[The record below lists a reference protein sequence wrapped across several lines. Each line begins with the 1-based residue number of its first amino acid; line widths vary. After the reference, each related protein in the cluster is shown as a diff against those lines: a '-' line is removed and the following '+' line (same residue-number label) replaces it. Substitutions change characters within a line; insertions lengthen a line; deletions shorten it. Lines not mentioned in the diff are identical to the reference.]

1 MTKTTAASEPKAKRY
16 LAQEARSLVN
26 REIKYKGKILVF
38 SNPIISD
45 VGEKTSIAVHVKGFD
60 KAAFYLVF
68 SGPVVYIGIKSI
80 QHEDLPGVSSVKDA
94 VQAATQRFDRHVSQ
108 QLAELLKSKP
118 FEYFQSNFSV
128 LVEPCVPT
136 HDKLTVH
143 VRPTRGAEVVFTVG
157 VGEVSDWM
165 WSSYGTLGWS
175 NQLLARCHSELGKAP
190 ATAASE
196 PGLSGEVIPV
206 VTFRIL
212 PGSWPSFKAYKKWEK
227 LLSDLCTK
235 LHIKFSGE
243 IEFHEGDVHGVD
255 DRDEDEVGS
264 DAVTVTLRNVE
275 IPHAAVRPFVKF
287 VTDQDDYYGDDKDQ
301 ATLLSGLLKQ
311 RTVHAF
317 TDASRAEWAKLVI
330 ETEIRKG
337 SKADAAQVR
346 AALCNATTR
355 AVQDAG
361 FNCKD
366 VAINIGADD
375 NLVISVTGLAHDVPY
390 PGEHATTTWLIKL
403 YKRLQGDAV
412 LGKFGVPDRMK
423 HLKLFV
429 HDMMRSVDIDSKSA
443 VTASAEPGNGR
454 EVLVIERLKVAL
466 DRKGPQGVI
475 AKKVVHGREYKI
487 TGDGEQP
494 DDDKAVLYVVT
505 EPAAA
510 YKDFM
515 KTTWFDI
522 AKVTVVPGK
531 PGHLTVTVRGLMDNV
546 VPYSGQCS
554 ESIKLEGSDSAKVIK
569 DIVEFSFRIAEAC
582 RIREDVFNGSD
593 DALYGTESAHA
604 AAEPRVLPQ
613 KPEPKPTTEPDTADP
628 KQPVPYV
635 HAVDGKIRG
644 LMQLLTKWTAAE
656 KNDVGRESLREILV
670 MVHKH
675 AWPRLSP
682 ESRKKLM
689 ELK

>member
-1 MTKTTAASEPKAKRY
+1 MTKTTAAA
-16 LAQEARSLVN
+16 
-26 REIKYKGKILVF
+26 
-38 SNPIISD
+38 
-45 VGEKTSIAVHVKGFD
+45 
-60 KAAFYLVF
+60 
-68 SGPVVYIGIKSI
+68 
-80 QHEDLPGVSSVKDA
+80 
-94 VQAATQRFDRHVSQ
+94 
-108 QLAELLKSKP
+108 
-118 FEYFQSNFSV
+118 
-128 LVEPCVPT
+128 
-136 HDKLTVH
+136 
-143 VRPTRGAEVVFTVG
+143 
-157 VGEVSDWM
+157 
-165 WSSYGTLGWS
+165 
-175 NQLLARCHSELGKAP
+175 
-190 ATAASE
+190 E

-212 PGSWPSFKAYKKWEK
+212 PDSWPSSKAYAKWDK
-227 LLSDLCTK
+227 LLSDMCAK

-243 IEFHEGDVHGVD
+243 IEFREGDVYGVD
-255 DRDEDEVGS
+255 DRDEDDIGS
-264 DAVTVTLRNVE
+264 DAVTITLRNVE
-275 IPHAAVRPFVKF
+275 ISHAAVRPFVTF
-287 VTDQDDYYGDDKDQ
+287 VTDQGEYYGDDKDK
-301 ATLLSGLLKQ
+301 AALLSGLLKQ

-317 TDASRAEWAKLVI
+317 TDSSRAEWAKLVI

-346 AALCNATTR
+346 AALCNAATR

-366 VAINIGADD
+366 VSVNIGADD
-375 NLVISVTGLAHDVPY
+375 NLVISVTGLVHDVPY
-390 PGEHATTTWLIKL
+390 PGEHATTTWLVKL

-412 LGKFGVPDRMK
+412 LVKFGVPERMK

-429 HDMMRSVDIDSKSA
+429 HDMLRSVDIDSKLA
-443 VTASAEPGNGR
+443 VTAAAEPSSGR
-454 EVLVIERLKVAL
+454 EVIVIERLKAAL
-466 DRKGPQGVI
+466 DRKGPQSVI

-505 EPAAA
+505 EPSAA
-510 YKDFM
+510 YNDLM

-531 PGHLTVTVRGLMDNV
+531 PGYLTVTVRGLVDNV
-546 VPYSGQCS
+546 VPYNGQCT
-554 ESIKLEGSDSAKVIK
+554 ESIKLDGSDSAKIIK

-582 RIREDVFNGSD
+582 RIREDVFNGSE

-604 AAEPRVLPQ
+604 AAEPRMLPQ
-613 KPEPKPTTEPDTADP
+613 KPEPKPAPEAEP

>member
-1 MTKTTAASEPKAKRY
+1 
-16 LAQEARSLVN
+16 
-26 REIKYKGKILVF
+26 
-38 SNPIISD
+38 
-45 VGEKTSIAVHVKGFD
+45 
-60 KAAFYLVF
+60 
-68 SGPVVYIGIKSI
+68 
-80 QHEDLPGVSSVKDA
+80 
-94 VQAATQRFDRHVSQ
+94 
-108 QLAELLKSKP
+108 
-118 FEYFQSNFSV
+118 
-128 LVEPCVPT
+128 
-136 HDKLTVH
+136 
-143 VRPTRGAEVVFTVG
+143 
-157 VGEVSDWM
+157 
-165 WSSYGTLGWS
+165 
-175 NQLLARCHSELGKAP
+175 
-190 ATAASE
+190 
-196 PGLSGEVIPV
+196 
-206 VTFRIL
+206 
-212 PGSWPSFKAYKKWEK
+212 
-227 LLSDLCTK
+227 
-235 LHIKFSGE
+235 
-243 IEFHEGDVHGVD
+243 
-255 DRDEDEVGS
+255 
-264 DAVTVTLRNVE
+264 
-275 IPHAAVRPFVKF
+275 
-287 VTDQDDYYGDDKDQ
+287 
-301 ATLLSGLLKQ
+301 
-311 RTVHAF
+311 
-317 TDASRAEWAKLVI
+317 
-330 ETEIRKG
+330 
-337 SKADAAQVR
+337 
-346 AALCNATTR
+346 
-355 AVQDAG
+355 
-361 FNCKD
+361 
-366 VAINIGADD
+366 
-375 NLVISVTGLAHDVPY
+375 
-390 PGEHATTTWLIKL
+390 
-403 YKRLQGDAV
+403 
-412 LGKFGVPDRMK
+412 
-423 HLKLFV
+423 
-429 HDMMRSVDIDSKSA
+429 

-582 RIREDVFNGSD
+582 RIREDVFNG
-593 DALYGTESAHA
+593 TESATA
-604 AAEPRVLPQ
+604 AAEPRALPQ
-613 KPEPKPTTEPDTADP
+613 KPEPEPADTDKATDP